1 MDEARERVV
10 VAEAREHVMVA
21 KEARERVVVAGWV
34 DKVMFDCA
42 VQESCRGYVRDAYN
56 DECEEC
62 VEMKEDSIQIRYGDH
77 VMIRVMGFR
86 SEKDV
91 EIEKE
96 AFPFSYVTVYFDVEK
111 EGDWNA
117 LQEGRRSVRV

>member
-1 MDEARERVV
+1 MDEAREREE
-10 VAEAREHVMVA
+10 AEEARERVEVD
-21 KEARERVVVAGWV
+21 EARERVVVAGWG

-86 SEKDV
+86 SEKEV

-96 AFPFSYVTVYFDVEK
+96 ALAFSYVTVYFDVEK